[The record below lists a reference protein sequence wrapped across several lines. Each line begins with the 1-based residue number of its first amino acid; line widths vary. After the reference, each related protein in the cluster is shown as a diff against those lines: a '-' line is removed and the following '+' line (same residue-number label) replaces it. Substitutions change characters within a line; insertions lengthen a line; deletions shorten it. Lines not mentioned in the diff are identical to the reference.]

1 MLLIMKKLLGIIVLG
16 LLLSGNAYAEI
27 INLNCSGYKGY
38 GDFSTFN
45 REGND
50 GDLKFK
56 IDTQKKTYE
65 FWAKEQPKWVKMIIL
80 DWQGTSIKAKDPN
93 HGGVELFNYANYKI
107 EMLGF
112 DGKQKANGYLQYNCN
127 NEQAEKIK
135 MASMIDKAKGTCKS
149 LGFKEGTE
157 KFSDCALKLYSQS
170 VELAAEKNQTV
181 VMQPQ
186 SSGSNVMTIYD
197 PVRDSNALIKK
208 GQRMLSGACTLGI
221 DC

>member
-1 MLLIMKKLLGIIVLG
+1 MKKLLWIAAFVLTFYN
-16 LLLSGNAYAEI
+16 NAFTEI

-38 GDFSTFN
+38 GELSNNKF
-45 REGND
+45 EGND

-56 IDTQKKTYE
+56 IDTKKKTYE
-65 FWAKEQPKWVKMIIL
+65 FWAKEQPRWVKMIIL

-112 DGKQKANGYLQYNCN
+112 DGKQKVNGYLQYDCN
-127 NEQAEKIK
+127 NEQAQKIEI
-135 MASMIDKAKGTCKS
+135 ADMINKAKDTCKS

-157 KFSDCALKLYSQS
+157 KFADCSLKLYSQS
-170 VELAAEKNQTV
+170 VELAAEQKQTI

-197 PVRDSNALIKK
+197 PVRDSNALMNK
-208 GQRMLSGACTLGI
+208 GMNMLSGGCTLGI
-221 DC
+221 NC